1 MMIPDR
7 RLTIPLPMMVP
18 QHAERLFPLTTA
30 PKSPARTRERVSR
43 DRFKPSFLSAE
54 TFHYHDDEVRRVLA
68 TIENI
73 ICLDRSLDIVVEGS
87 VVKHFPGPV
96 DLVKHIVLDIVSL
109 FFQPLN
115 PLSQFK

>member
-1 MMIPDR
+1 MASDCAHLGVRP
-7 RLTIPLPMMVP
+7 
-18 QHAERLFPLTTA
+18 
-30 PKSPARTRERVSR
+30 R
-43 DRFKPSFLSAE
+43 DRLGQWRYCRETGSSLLCLSAE

-73 ICLDRSLDIVVEGS
+73 ICLDRGLDIVVEGS

-109 FFQPLN
+109 LFQPFN